1 MTSGVIRVLI
11 VEDNAVNAKLLTA
24 FLAGSEF
31 ETVLAED
38 GQAAIDRLA
47 HDPDFDAILLD
58 RMMPNVDGIQML
70 TALKKWDR
78 VWHIPVIMLTAA
90 LSPQQMEEAK
100 MMGAYD
106 CLPKP
111 YVQQKIIDTI
121 KAAVRDSEH

>member
-24 FLAGSEF
+24 FLAGNEF